1 MKMKKYL
8 TTIKKKK
15 PPGKINQTR
24 NCKTSNECVEM
35 EDNHKRCNRWMI
47 DRPKIEKLMTQ
58 RK

>member
-35 EDNHKRCNRWMI
+35 EDNHKRCNR
-47 DRPKIEKLMTQ
+47 
-58 RK
+58 